1 MPTVTSARWALMAQF
16 ALFGLIQVSW
26 MSRMPSIRDAL
37 ELSSLQLGSLL
48 IIGGLGSLI
57 GALTVGAIIA
67 RFGSRHVLIAG
78 IVGNVVGFGLDA
90 AGLLG
95 LGLGFFIAGMAI
107 NGVCGALVNV
117 PININAAAVEQRL
130 ERAVLPQ
137 FHAAFSIGAAFGALV
152 AAAFAFAGAHVALQ
166 IVVVTA
172 VVTVLRALLVAPATR
187 LTPRAPVT
195 TATGSVDAVSTRAR
209 NRDAVRSALGAWLEP
224 RTLLLGVVLLAASL
238 AEGAATT
245 WISLAVVDGFAAA
258 EATGAMAYGTFVG
271 AMTVFRFVGT
281 GLIDRFGRVAVLR
294 ASGLSSLAGLL
305 LFVFGPD
312 LAWAWVGLVLWGC
325 GTALGNP
332 IAISAA
338 SDDPARAGQRVS
350 VVTSFST
357 ISSLAAPPLF
367 GLLADEVGA
376 RSALLVVGAVII
388 LSLAVAGQARRR
400 PAPADATTST
410 PTAPTAPTASVDA

>member
-1 MPTVTSARWALMAQF
+1 MAQF

-37 ELSSLQLGSLL
+37 DLTSLQLGSLL

-67 RFGSRHVLIAG
+67 RFGSRNVLIAG

-90 AGLLG
+90 TGLLG
-95 LGLGFFIAGMAI
+95 FGLGFFIAGMAI

-117 PININAAAVEQRL
+117 PININAAVVEQRL
-130 ERAVLPQ
+130 GKAVLPQ
-137 FHAAFSIGAAFGALV
+137 FHAAFSIGAALGALV
-152 AAAFAFAGAHVALQ
+152 AASFAFAGAHVATQ
-166 IVVVTA
+166 ILIVTA
-172 VVTVLRALLVAPATR
+172 VVTLLRALLVAPSMR
-187 LTPRAPVT
+187 LAPLSSVT
-195 TATGSVDAVSTRAR
+195 TATGSVDAESTRDRTR
-209 NRDAVRSALGAWLEP
+209 NAVRSALGAWREP

-245 WISLAVVDGFAAA
+245 WISLAVVDGFGSA

-305 LFVFGPD
+305 LFALGTD
-312 LAWAWVGLVLWGC
+312 LAVAWIGLVLWGC

-338 SDDPARAGQRVS
+338 SDDPERAGQRVS

-357 ISSLAAPPLF
+357 ISSLAAPPLL

-376 RSALLVVGAVII
+376 RSALLAVGAAII
-388 LSLAVAGQARRR
+388 LSLAVAGQARRH
-400 PAPADATTST
+400 PAAGGSAQTT
-410 PTAPTAPTASVDA
+410 PTAPTAPVEA

>member
-1 MPTVTSARWALMAQF
+1 MPTVSSARWALMAQF

-37 ELSSLQLGSLL
+37 ELTSLQLGSLL
-48 IIGGLGSLI
+48 IIGGLGSLV

-67 RFGSRHVLIAG
+67 RFGSRNVLIAG

-90 AGLLG
+90 TGLLG
-95 LGLGFFIAGMAI
+95 FGLGFFIAGMAI

-130 ERAVLPQ
+130 GKAVLPQ
-137 FHAAFSIGAAFGALV
+137 FHAAFSIGAALGALV
-152 AAAFAFAGAHVALQ
+152 AAGFAFAGAHVATQ
-166 IVVVTA
+166 ILIVTA
-172 VVTVLRALLVAPATR
+172 VVTLLRALLVAPSMR
-187 LTPRAPVT
+187 LTPQSPVT
-195 TATGSVDAVSTRAR
+195 TATGSVDADSTRDR
-209 NRDAVRSALGAWLEP
+209 NRNAVRSALGAWLEP

-294 ASGLSSLAGLL
+294 VSGFSSLAGLL

-312 LAWAWVGLVLWGC
+312 LAVAWIGLVLWGC

-338 SDDPARAGQRVS
+338 SDDPDRAGQRVS

-400 PAPADATTST
+400 PAPAAE
-410 PTAPTAPTASVDA
+410 PAPAAAVDA

>member
-1 MPTVTSARWALMAQF
+1 MAQF

-37 ELSSLQLGSLL
+37 DLTSLQLGSLL

-67 RFGSRHVLIAG
+67 RFGSRNVLIAG

-90 AGLLG
+90 TGLLG
-95 LGLGFFIAGMAI
+95 FGLGFFIAGMAI

-117 PININAAAVEQRL
+117 PININAAVVEQRL
-130 ERAVLPQ
+130 GKAVLPQ
-137 FHAAFSIGAAFGALV
+137 FHAAFSIGAALGALV
-152 AAAFAFAGAHVALQ
+152 AASFAFAGAHVATQVL
-166 IVVVTA
+166 IVTA
-172 VVTVLRALLVAPATR
+172 VVTLSRALLVAPSMR
-187 LTPRAPVT
+187 LAPLSSVT
-195 TATGSVDAVSTRAR
+195 AATGSVDAESTRDRTR
-209 NRDAVRSALGAWLEP
+209 NAVRSALGAWREP

-245 WISLAVVDGFAAA
+245 WISLAVVDGFGSA

-294 ASGLSSLAGLL
+294 ASGISSLAGLL
-305 LFVFGPD
+305 LFALGTD
-312 LAWAWVGLVLWGC
+312 LAVAWIGLVLWGC

-338 SDDPARAGQRVS
+338 SDDPERAGQRVS

-357 ISSLAAPPLF
+357 ISSLAAPPLL

-376 RSALLVVGAVII
+376 RSALLAVGAAII
-388 LSLAVAGQARRR
+388 LSLAVAGQARRH
-400 PAPADATTST
+400 PAAGGSAQTT
-410 PTAPTAPTASVDA
+410 PTAPTATVEA

>member
-1 MPTVTSARWALMAQF
+1 MAQF

-37 ELSSLQLGSLL
+37 DLTSLQLGSLL

-67 RFGSRHVLIAG
+67 RFGSRNVLIAG

-90 AGLLG
+90 TGLLG
-95 LGLGFFIAGMAI
+95 FGLGFFIAGMAI

-130 ERAVLPQ
+130 GKAVLPQ
-137 FHAAFSIGAAFGALV
+137 FHAAFSIGAALGALV
-152 AAAFAFAGAHVALQ
+152 AASFALAGAHVATQ
-166 IVVVTA
+166 IVIVTA
-172 VVTVLRALLVAPATR
+172 VVTLLRALLVAPSMR
-187 LTPRAPVT
+187 LAPLSSVT
-195 TATGSVDAVSTRAR
+195 TATGSVDAEPTGDRTR
-209 NRDAVRSALGAWLEP
+209 NAVRSALGAWLEP

-245 WISLAVVDGFAAA
+245 WISLAVVDGFGSA

-294 ASGLSSLAGLL
+294 GSGLSSLAGLL
-305 LFVFGPD
+305 LFVLGSD
-312 LAWAWVGLVLWGC
+312 LAVAWIGLVLWGC

-338 SDDPARAGQRVS
+338 SDDPERAGQRVS

-357 ISSLAAPPLF
+357 ISSLAAPPLL

-376 RSALLVVGAVII
+376 RSALLAVGAAII
-388 LSLAVAGQARRR
+388 LSLAVAGQARRH
-400 PAPADATTST
+400 PAAGGSAQTT
-410 PTAPTAPTASVDA
+410 PTAPTATVEA

>member
-1 MPTVTSARWALMAQF
+1 MPTVSSARWALMAQF

-48 IIGGLGSLI
+48 IIGGLGSLV
-57 GALTVGAIIA
+57 GALTVGATVA
-67 RFGSRHVLIAG
+67 RFGSRNVLIAG
-78 IVGNVVGFGLDA
+78 TVGNVIGFGLDA
-90 AGLLG
+90 TGLLG
-95 LGLGFFIAGMAI
+95 FGLGFFIAGMAV

-117 PININAAAVEQRL
+117 PINVNAAAVEQRL
-130 ERAVLPQ
+130 GRTVLPQ
-137 FHAAFSIGAAFGALV
+137 FHAAFSIGAAGGALV
-152 AAAFAFAGAHVALQ
+152 AAGFAFAGAHVAVQ
-166 IVVVTA
+166 IMVVTA
-172 VVTVLRALLVAPATR
+172 VVTVLRVILIGPSTAFTEREPM
-187 LTPRAPVT
+187 T
-195 TATGSVDAVSTRAR
+195 TATGSVDAAGSGAR
-209 NRDAVRSALGAWLEP
+209 NRRAVRSALAAWLEP

-281 GLIDRFGRVAVLR
+281 RLIDRFGRVTVLR
-294 ASGLSSLAGLL
+294 ASGVSSLVGLL
-305 LFVFGPD
+305 LFAFGPD
-312 LAWAWVGLVLWGC
+312 LVVAWIGLVLWGC

-376 RSALLVVGAVII
+376 RSALLVVGVAII

-400 PAPADATTST
+400 PAPSDAPIPSSDEH
-410 PTAPTAPTASVDA
+410 APSDALKG

>member
-1 MPTVTSARWALMAQF
+1 MPTVSSARWALMAQF

-37 ELSSLQLGSLL
+37 ELTSLQLGSLL

-67 RFGSRHVLIAG
+67 RFGSRNVLIAG

-90 AGLLG
+90 TGLLG
-95 LGLGFFIAGMAI
+95 FGLGFFIAGMAV

-130 ERAVLPQ
+130 GKAVLPQ
-137 FHAAFSIGAAFGALV
+137 FHAAFSIGAALGALV
-152 AAAFAFAGAHVALQ
+152 AAGFAFAGAHVAMQ
-166 IVVVTA
+166 ILVVTA
-172 VVTVLRALLVAPATR
+172 VVTLLRALLVAPATT
-187 LTPRAPVT
+187 LTSQAPVT
-195 TATGSVDAVSTRAR
+195 TATGSVDALSTRER
-209 NRDAVRSALGAWLEP
+209 NRSAVRSALGAWLEP

-271 AMTVFRFVGT
+271 AMTVFRFIGT
-281 GLIDRFGRVAVLR
+281 GLIDRFGRVTVLR

-312 LAWAWVGLVLWGC
+312 LAVAWIGLVLWGC

-400 PAPADATTST
+400 PTPGETTPAT
-410 PTAPTAPTASVDA
+410 PTAPTAVVDA

>member
-1 MPTVTSARWALMAQF
+1 MAQF

-37 ELSSLQLGSLL
+37 DLTSLQLGSLL

-67 RFGSRHVLIAG
+67 RFGSRNVLIAG

-90 AGLLG
+90 TGLLG
-95 LGLGFFIAGMAI
+95 FGLGFFIAGMAI

-130 ERAVLPQ
+130 GKAVLPQ
-137 FHAAFSIGAAFGALV
+137 FHAAFSIGAALGALV
-152 AAAFAFAGAHVALQ
+152 AASFALAGAHVATQ
-166 IVVVTA
+166 IVIVTA
-172 VVTVLRALLVAPATR
+172 VVTLLRALLVAPSMR
-187 LTPRAPVT
+187 LAPLSSVT
-195 TATGSVDAVSTRAR
+195 TATGSVDAESTGDRTR
-209 NRDAVRSALGAWLEP
+209 NAVRSALGAWLEP

-245 WISLAVVDGFAAA
+245 WISLAVVDGFGSA

-294 ASGLSSLAGLL
+294 GSGLSSLAGLL
-305 LFVFGPD
+305 LFVLGSD
-312 LAWAWVGLVLWGC
+312 LAVAWIGLVLWGC

-338 SDDPARAGQRVS
+338 SDDPERAGQRVS

-357 ISSLAAPPLF
+357 ISSLAAPPLL

-376 RSALLVVGAVII
+376 RSALLAVGAAII
-388 LSLAVAGQARRR
+388 LSLAVAGQARRH
-400 PAPADATTST
+400 PAAGGSAQTT
-410 PTAPTAPTASVDA
+410 PTAPTATVEA